1 MASYRDWFCR
11 VIVTVFRGKNRRKT
25 TVVSQPRNV
34 TFGSHSEVYLYD
46 GRMPAFHTGDSMKRL
61 LIAVTLMFASAASAQ
76 TAHDPSATLRK
87 VLPAKVADHV
97 LATIAD
103 ARSHSLPAA
112 ALEQQALRLAR
123 SGAKPDDVENS
134 IDKSADNMKQAKEA
148 LEKSGRKPTND
159 EIVAGSKLVGRGV
172 DGSDISGF
180 AKTAPH
186 NRSLAVPLYVTG
198 TMMDH
203 GLKANAA
210 LERVH
215 TRLMQKATDRQLT
228 AEANATASEKRP
240 ATANKEGGLA
250 HRPATAGAMNR
261 PGVTPTRPV
270 TPGTKR

>member
-1 MASYRDWFCR
+1 
-11 VIVTVFRGKNRRKT
+11 
-25 TVVSQPRNV
+25 
-34 TFGSHSEVYLYD
+34 
-46 GRMPAFHTGDSMKRL
+46 MKRL

-76 TAHDPSATLRK
+76 TAKDPSATLRK

-123 SGAKPDDVENS
+123 TGAKPADVEKS
-134 IDKSADNMKQAKEA
+134 IDRSADNMKQAKGA

-159 EIVAGSKLVGRGV
+159 EVVAGSKLIDRGV
-172 DGSDISGF
+172 DGSKVSDF
-180 AKTAPH
+180 AKTAPSG
-186 NRSLAVPLYVTG
+186 RSLAVPLYVTG
-198 TMMDH
+198 SLMDR
-203 GLKANAA
+203 GLKSDAA
-210 LERVH
+210 LARVH

-240 ATANKEGGLA
+240 ATANKEGGQA

-261 PGVTPTRPV
+261 PGATPALPT
-270 TPGTKR
+270 TPGRKR

>member
-1 MASYRDWFCR
+1 M
-11 VIVTVFRGKNRRKT
+11 N
-25 TVVSQPRNV
+25 
-34 TFGSHSEVYLYD
+34 
-46 GRMPAFHTGDSMKRL
+46 RL
-61 LIAVTLMFASAASAQ
+61 LIAASLMFASAASAQ
-76 TAHDPSATLRK
+76 TANDPSATLRK

-112 ALEQQALRLAR
+112 ALEQQALHLTRT
-123 SGAKPDDVENS
+123 GAKPADVEKS
-134 IDKSADNMKQAKEA
+134 IDKSADNMKQAKAA
-148 LEKSGRKPTND
+148 LEKGGRKPTSD
-159 EIVAGSKLVGRGV
+159 EVVAGSKLIGRGV

-198 TMMDH
+198 SLMDR

-228 AEANATASEKRP
+228 AEANATASENRP

-250 HRPATAGAMNR
+250 HRPAAVGAMNH
-261 PGVTPTRPV
+261 PGVTPPRPV
-270 TPGTKR
+270 TPARKR